1 MIHCYGMIIEDLEI
15 KYQQWRKKPKTIIT
29 PIYSMK

>member
-15 KYQQWRKKPKTIIT
+15 KYQQWQKKWKPIAT